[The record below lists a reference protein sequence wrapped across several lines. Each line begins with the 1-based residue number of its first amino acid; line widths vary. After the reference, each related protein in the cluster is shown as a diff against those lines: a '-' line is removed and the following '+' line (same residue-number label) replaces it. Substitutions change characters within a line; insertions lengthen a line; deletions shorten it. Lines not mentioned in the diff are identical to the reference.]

1 MSGWRVLPP
10 LTEEDSRGATWHL
23 SSNTGVISIYIH
35 RLCSVLS
42 SENNWRPLPSVFHLE
57 IFLFCFCMKIFLLPV
72 KQKPPRGLHCIVQ
85 LPPQVKYLQFVE
97 SIAQC
102 GVHLRWPYDLQIAGE
117 TTFMSFQHGNKTQS
131 VMAFLSVMCSPWK
144 IWITRLVSKVLSI
157 ALLSA
162 LLAVSISTV
171 RMFTLWQGWRGRV
184 IRSQQ
189 GTTGCDRRYNV
200 KERLTD
206 AAVGD
211 NSVSVI
217 TFLPCGNLHD
227 PITTVTFI
235 VGRIFHGLERCQL
248 EWKSLL

>member
-10 LTEEDSRGATWHL
+10 LTEEDSGGLLGISAAIQEWYLYTYTDFVLFFHRRIIGGLYLQSFTWRFFF
-23 SSNTGVISIYIH
+23 Y
-35 RLCSVLS
+35 
-42 SENNWRPLPSVFHLE
+42 
-57 IFLFCFCMKIFLLPV
+57 FCMKIFPLPV
-72 KQKPPRGLHCIVQ
+72 KQKPTTGLHCIVQ

-117 TTFMSFQHGNKTQS
+117 TTFKSFQHGNKTQS
-131 VMAFLSVMCSPWK
+131 VRAVLSAMCSPWK
-144 IWITRLVSKVLSI
+144 IWITCLVSKVLSI
-157 ALLSA
+157 ALLST

-171 RMFTLWQGWRGRV
+171 RKFTLWQGWRGRV

-217 TFLPCGNLHD
+217 TLLPCGNLHY